1 MLRQLSKNLGLR
13 IQLILTLLVL
23 LTAIPIG
30 LLWYHSSEQ
39 VRLQTIERLYHHSSE
54 TIYHQLDSFFS
65 EARDVYQHQKKIAAD
80 LPTIVQD
87 RDKLIVYLSNVL
99 NHHFTIDYFYFANN
113 EGGLLSLGHDWDK
126 HFTRLESEN
135 GGAGP
140 LTSYQTLHNGRGG
153 VATAT
158 TEHFDAR
165 TREWYQRALTSNKP
179 IWSDLYPGA
188 IDQNQLGITL
198 SKALRDENNQ
208 IVGVWG
214 LDITLTSV
222 VNELIK
228 AKPSENSTVALVN
241 EAGQILASSN
251 PLHSPQQ
258 GQLINVSSS
267 QSHALGKLWP
277 LIKQHDNQNHNTA
290 NNNARS
296 LETTQPFTFQGHPWV
311 SYYTEYPLGPKRNMR
326 IVLYSPLSDLTPGF
340 LQAKHYAIIIT
351 MLMIALATY
360 YGSLG
365 TRYILTPIRQLTKI
379 AEEIS
384 QGKWDKK
391 ITVDRDD
398 EVGQLEKS
406 FNKMTTHIESTIRQ
420 LDQQQQETKR
430 LNTLL
435 EEQNLQLE
443 ERVRARTE
451 ELSIANRQL
460 RELAY
465 IDPLTGIANR
475 RHFWE
480 QFELSTKDTDGWLLI
495 LDIDN
500 FKQLNDHFGHVTG
513 DLALQH
519 FAKSCQSCLAD
530 GDYIGRIG
538 GEEFAIWS
546 EGRNAEQVRQLTDQ
560 IFESLEKSPLTV
572 QDTSIVITTSIGA
585 TRCGPG
591 KLSCYAIADRMLYK
605 AKRTGKNKA
614 VIDTQFHSEN
624 LVQ

>member
-1 MLRQLSKNLGLR
+1 MLKQFSKNLGLR

-23 LTAIPIG
+23 FTAIPIG

-54 TIYHQLDSFFS
+54 TIYNQLDNFFA
-65 EARDVYQHQKKIAAD
+65 EAKVVYQHQQKIAAD
-80 LPTIVQD
+80 LPAIVQD

-99 NHHFTIDYFYFANN
+99 NHHFSIDYVYFANN
-113 EGGLLSLGHDWDK
+113 KGGLISLGQDWEK
-126 HFTRLESEN
+126 HFIRLESDN
-135 GGAGP
+135 NAAGP
-140 LTSYQTLHNGRGG
+140 LTSYQTLYNGKGG
-153 VATAT
+153 IAISAS
-158 TEHFDAR
+158 EHFDAR
-165 TREWYQRALTSNKP
+165 ERQWYQRALTSDKP

-188 IDQNQLGITL
+188 IDKNLLGITL
-198 SKALRDENNQ
+198 SKAMRDENNQ
-208 IVGVWG
+208 IMGVWG

-241 EAGQILASSN
+241 EDGQILASSN
-251 PLHSPQQ
+251 PLHSPIE
-258 GQLINVSSS
+258 GQLINVKSS
-267 QSHALGKLWP
+267 QSHTLSKLWP
-277 LIKQHDNQNHNTA
+277 LIEQHAIQSNKTNID
-290 NNNARS
+290 
-296 LETTQPFTFQGHPWV
+296 TTLPFTFQGKSWV
-311 SYYTEYPLGPKRNMR
+311 SHYTEYPLSAKRTMR
-326 IVLYSPLSDLTPGF
+326 IVLYSPLSDLTSAF

-351 MLMIALATY
+351 VLMIAVATY

-391 ITVDRDD
+391 ITIDRDD
-398 EVGQLEKS
+398 EVGLLEKS

-430 LNTLL
+430 LNALL

-451 ELSIANRQL
+451 ELSIANHQL

-465 IDPLTGIANR
+465 IDPLTEIANR

-480 QFELSTKDTDGWLLI
+480 QFEQSTKNADGWLLI

-519 FAKSCQSCLAD
+519 FAKRCQSCLAD

-546 EGRNAEQVRQLTDQ
+546 EGRNAEQVKQLTDQ
-560 IFESLEKSPLTV
+560 IFDALAQEPLTV
-572 QDTSIVITTSIGA
+572 QDISIVITTSIGA
-585 TRCGPG
+585 THCVPG

-605 AKRTGKNKA
+605 AKQTGKNKA
-614 VIDTQFHSEN
+614 VIDTQYNSKN
-624 LVQ
+624 LA

>member
-1 MLRQLSKNLGLR
+1 MLSQLSKNLGLR

-54 TIYHQLDSFFS
+54 TIYHQLDNFFS
-65 EARDVYQHQKKIAAD
+65 EARSVYQHQQRIEAN

-87 RDKLIVYLSNVL
+87 RDELIAYLANVL

-113 EGGLLSLGHDWDK
+113 DGGLLSLGQDWDK
-126 HFTRLESEN
+126 HFIRLESEN
-135 GGAGP
+135 GVAGP
-140 LTSYQTLHNGRGG
+140 LTSYQTLYNGKGG
-153 VATAT
+153 VATST
-158 TEHFDAR
+158 TDHFDAR
-165 TREWYQRALTSNKP
+165 TREWYQRALTSDKP

-241 EAGQILASSN
+241 EDGQIVASSN
-251 PLHSPQQ
+251 PLHRPQEGQPITVNSPQSDALGPLWQQIRLHVQQKHNELHVESTLPFTYQ
-258 GQLINVSSS
+258 GQ
-267 QSHALGKLWP
+267 
-277 LIKQHDNQNHNTA
+277 D
-290 NNNARS
+290 
-296 LETTQPFTFQGHPWV
+296 WV
-311 SYYTEYPLGPKRNMR
+311 SYHTDYPLSAKRNMR

-351 MLMIALATY
+351 VLMIALATY

-480 QFELSTKDTDGWLLI
+480 QFEQSSKDADGWLLI

-519 FAKSCQSCLAD
+519 FAKCCQNSLAD

-560 IFESLEKSPLTV
+560 IFEGLEKSPLKV

-585 TRCGPG
+585 TRCVPG

-605 AKRTGKNKA
+605 AKQTGKSKA
-614 VIDTQFHSEN
+614 VIDTQLHSNN
-624 LVQ
+624 LV